1 MDNIFAHLF
10 FAHFLTNISSIQGE
24 YRLLPVP
31 SDVIENHQFFVKY
44 TFSRLSSVL
53 FADQA
58 VIIFFTGIF
67 YLGYT
72 NAHE

>member
-10 FAHFLTNISSIQGE
+10 FAHLLTNISSIKGK

-31 SDVIENHQFFVKY
+31 SEVIEKHQFFEKY
-44 TFSRLSSVL
+44 IFSRLSSML
-53 FADQA
+53 FADRA
-58 VIIFFTGIF
+58 VINFFTGIF
-67 YLGYT
+67 YMGYT